1 MKAPTINSARDT
13 LQQIAPYILRT
24 PSTQLDI
31 SATDN
36 AFPKVVLKLELM
48 QRTGTFKLRGAL
60 ANLLNAPTGTKRV
73 TAVSAGNHAVAVACA
88 AAELGMHAKVVL
100 FNSANRAR
108 RALVSQYGAEIE
120 FTEGGKVAFEQAERL
135 VKEEGRL
142 MVHPFEGPVLA
153 SATGGIAMELLEDAP
168 DLDAVVVAIGGGGL
182 AAGISA
188 ITKAIKPDCAVYGVE
203 PFAASAM
210 HQSLVAGHPL
220 TGIINTSIAD
230 SLSSPLTI
238 DYSFNVCRE
247 HLDDLVLISD
257 DDMCRSVYLLFRHA
271 KIAVEPAGAA
281 AFAALIGPLKER
293 LAGKR
298 VGVIVCGACMDAE
311 SYAGWLERGARSL
324 LDRHDSV
331 GNKWKCP
338 VA

>member
-1 MKAPTINSARDT
+1 MKAPTISSATAT
-13 LQQIAPYILRT
+13 LSRLAPYILRT
-24 PSTQLDI
+24 PSMRLDP
-31 SATDN
+31 SATGN
-36 AFPKVVLKLELM
+36 VFSQVVLKLELM
-48 QRTGTFKLRGAL
+48 QRTGTFKIRGAL
-60 ANLLNAPTGTKRV
+60 ANMLNAPAGTDRV

-100 FNSANRAR
+100 YASANRAR

-120 FTEGGKVAFEQAERL
+120 LTEGGKVAFEQAERL

-153 SATGGIAMELLEDAP
+153 SATGGVAMELFEDAP

-203 PFAASAM
+203 PFGASAM
-210 HQSLVAGHPL
+210 HQSLAAGHPL
-220 TGIINTSIAD
+220 TGITNTSIAD

-247 HLDDLVLISD
+247 HLDDLVLVND
-257 DDMCRSVYLLFRHA
+257 DDMCRAIYLLFMHA

-281 AFAALIGPLKER
+281 AFAALIGPLRER
-293 LAGKR
+293 LVGKR
-298 VGVIVCGACMDAE
+298 VGVIVCGACMDEE
-311 SYAGWLERGARSL
+311 SYAGWLERGARL
-324 LDRHDSV
+324 LFD
-331 GNKWKCP
+331 
-338 VA
+338 